1 MSNGVNNL
9 NSVCFTKMYIYLQGN
24 KLRKRLSSNHLVL
37 IMDIYIYYNFELIN
51 IFAYFFQNNKTEHIE
66 NIKMF
71 LMV

>member
-1 MSNGVNNL
+1 
-9 NSVCFTKMYIYLQGN
+9 MYIYLQGN